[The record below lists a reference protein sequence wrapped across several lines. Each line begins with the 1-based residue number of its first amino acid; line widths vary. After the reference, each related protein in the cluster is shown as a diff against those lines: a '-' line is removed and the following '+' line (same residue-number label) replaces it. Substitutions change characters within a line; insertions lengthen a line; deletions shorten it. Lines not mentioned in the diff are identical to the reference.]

1 MRGLVRIQPRTFL
14 HLGIDLIEISLVCY
28 LNGWL
33 RVGGWSWSGIKGFYM
48 FKNKLKSYC
57 TFSKNPSCSNM
68 CGTHIYIGVLMF
80 FLFFLFFL
88 FLFLFHWKLETTDFG
103 HFCCFQIL
111 DDVITAECITSRG
124 YAARFHLGCDII
136 VISPVCY
143 RDGWVRVGGGG
154 QEKKDHD

>member
-1 MRGLVRIQPRTFL
+1 MLLARMIAALLTSNFPSPLAVCHLYGQKPSIIDACVSKRTYLLIIRNFLFSWPALSVCSPR
-14 HLGIDLIEISLVCY
+14 DA
-28 LNGWL
+28 
-33 RVGGWSWSGIKGFYM
+33 
-48 FKNKLKSYC
+48 
-57 TFSKNPSCSNM
+57 
-68 CGTHIYIGVLMF
+68 HIIGVLI
-80 FLFFLFFL
+80 FLLFL